1 MKEYIATKI
10 LLLSM
15 ATWGLFFTSS
25 CVFIRPSSS
34 KQFSQAKKSGPYD
47 AIIVPG
53 IPFDGSKGKWNSL
66 MKMRVYWSVY
76 LYKQGLAKNIIY
88 SGSAVYTPYC
98 ESKIMSLYAEAMG
111 VPKDHIFI
119 DSSAE
124 HSTENVYYSYY
135 IARKQ
140 GFETVAIATDPFQS
154 HFLRNYPEKINVNV
168 HFVPI
173 VFKTL
178 FSLNMRD
185 IEINPESA
193 YVENFVSLQKRESF
207 GKRLQ
212 GTRGKN
218 IKRFFDPI
226 DVDTIIDGK
235 TALNF
240 SSEILNKD

>member
-1 MKEYIATKI
+1 MKRCNATKI
-10 LLLSM
+10 LILLIASCGM
-15 ATWGLFFTSS
+15 FFTSS
-25 CVFIRPSSS
+25 CVFTKPSSS
-34 KQFSQAKKSGPYD
+34 KLFSQAINMGPYD

-53 IPFDGSKGKWNSL
+53 IPFDGLKGKWNSL

-98 ESKIMSLYAEAMG
+98 ESKIMALYAEAMG
-111 VPKDHIFI
+111 VPKEHIFI

-124 HSTENVYYSYY
+124 HSTENVYYSYH
-135 IARKQ
+135 IARMQ
-140 GFETVAIATDPFQS
+140 GFETIAIATDPFQS
-154 HFLRNYPEKINVNV
+154 HFLRNYPEKINLNIN
-168 HFVPI
+168 FLPI

-178 FSLNMRD
+178 FTLNMLD
-185 IEINPESA
+185 IKINPQSA

-218 IKRFFDPI
+218 IKKIYYP
-226 DVDTIIDGK
+226 VDTLDKVK
-235 TALNF
+235 TAYYNQKY
-240 SSEILNKD
+240 ILNKD